1 MINVEAKVAPTVLYS
16 RMRNVL
22 ASIVNCDQTA
32 YEEGRYIIGESIRLV
47 NDILEFTKE
56 NNFEGMLCSAD
67 FDDSLE
73 HPFILATLE
82 SFGFGPQFIQWIK
95 TFSNAAEN
103 CHESLIA
110 ILVIIS
116 FGESMQARLPAFCIS
131 IYYLRRGFIH
141 SDSREE

>member
-82 SFGFGPQFIQWIK
+82 SFGFEPQFIQWIT

-110 ILVIIS
+110 ILVVI
-116 FGESMQARLPAFCIS
+116 FLWREYAGKVTRFLH
-131 IYYLRRGFIH
+131 IYLLFA
-141 SDSREE
+141 